1 MGGGGGWGDRTVLM
15 RVTPV
20 PENINHVIAA
30 EWDDKVELRRDF
42 YEKCP
47 SRLL

>member
-1 MGGGGGWGDRTVLM
+1 MGGGGGVGRSVLL

-20 PENINHVIAA
+20 PEKINHVIAA
-30 EWDDKVELRRDF
+30 KWDDKVELRRDF